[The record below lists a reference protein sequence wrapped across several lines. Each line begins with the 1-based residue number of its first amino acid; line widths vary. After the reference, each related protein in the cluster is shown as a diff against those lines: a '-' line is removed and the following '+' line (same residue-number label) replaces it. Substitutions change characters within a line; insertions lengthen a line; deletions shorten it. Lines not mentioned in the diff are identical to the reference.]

1 MWRNTVVNDTQVRR
15 CIVEQCSS
23 TNLLL
28 FNPFSTVFN
37 FSLPLFNFSF
47 RNIDTALSPA
57 IPVSMLV
64 PSECC
69 VSIHNII
76 FLFWFFFFC
85 PFFNQLKINKKKLN
99 YDIYAIIAIFFTSIC
114 SSLRK
119 PSAVWFVST
128 SSDFHLFC
136 YGSNFTFFELWIVE
150 SSLLNAA
157 QLLLMTLMVLFSI

>member
-85 PFFNQLKINKKKLN
+85 PFFNQLKINKKKAQLWHLCYYCYFLHIN
-99 YDIYAIIAIFFTSIC
+99 LFEPSKTFSCLICIYFFRFSPIL
-114 SSLRK
+114 LRFK
-119 PSAVWFVST
+119 
-128 SSDFHLFC
+128 FHI
-136 YGSNFTFFELWIVE
+136 LWIMN
-150 SSLLNAA
+150 SW
-157 QLLLMTLMVLFSI
+157 I